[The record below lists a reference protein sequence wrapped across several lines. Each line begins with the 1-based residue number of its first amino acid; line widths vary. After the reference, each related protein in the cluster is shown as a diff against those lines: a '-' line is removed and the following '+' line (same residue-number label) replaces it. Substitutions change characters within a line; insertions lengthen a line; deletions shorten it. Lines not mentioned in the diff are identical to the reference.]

1 MKASTTGSW
10 RRSQAH
16 YAASSAN
23 PWRGARRNESGEN
36 FESKDPMPSDNPIR
50 GKYGCTAKKRDGSPC
65 GQRAMKGSAVCKMHG
80 GKAPQVLA
88 AARLRL
94 ALLVDPAIGVLQ
106 KAMKQQAKQ
115 PGVALAA
122 ARDVLDRAG
131 LKEAD
136 KLEVSGQGGGP
147 VTIVIRPVDSPK
159 E

>member
-1 MKASTTGSW
+1 
-10 RRSQAH
+10 
-16 YAASSAN
+16 
-23 PWRGARRNESGEN
+23 
-36 FESKDPMPSDNPIR
+36 MPSDNPIR

-65 GQRAMKGSAVCKMHG
+65 GQRAMRGSAVCKMHG

-131 LKEAD
+131 LKEAE
-136 KLEVSGQGGGP
+136 KIELTGQDGGAL
-147 VTIVIRPVDSPK
+147 IVEFVKAK